1 MIVKR
6 DFIVGDEWFYVKIY
20 CGYETADL
28 ILLNFIKPLIVQL
41 KKDKI
46 IDLWFFIRYNDPE
59 SHLRLRFH
67 LTNIEKIGL
76 LIQYFNQYCSSC
88 IENNYTWKI
97 QIDTYTRETERYN
110 SIDYSLTEKI
120 FHFDSEMIMEYL
132 NYRNELND
140 KEKIIFSCLS
150 IIHFLDVLGLSIF
163 RKREIIS
170 NMLLGYI
177 EEHNA
182 DKFILKKMNLV
193 WHDIENLLNDIV
205 KNFKIEKL
213 LSLKD
218 VSIGK
223 LSLES
228 NNLSLNYISSH
239 IHMMINRQFQSR
251 QREYETLIYF
261 ILEKMHQE
269 KLYNKKL
276 F

>member
-6 DFIVGDEWFYVKIY
+6 DFIIGDEWFYVKIY

-28 ILLNFIKPLIVQL
+28 ILFNFIKPLITQL

-110 SIDYSLTEKI
+110 SIDYTLTEKI
-120 FHFDSEMIMEYL
+120 FYYDSEMIMEYL

-150 IIHFLDVLGLSIF
+150 IIHFLNVLELSIF

-193 WHDIENLLNDIV
+193 WHDIENLLNDFA
-205 KNFKIEKL
+205 KNFKIEKI

-223 LSLES
+223 LSLEA

-261 ILEKMHQE
+261 ILEKMHQD